1 MLELE
6 DILNEKIVCFVDDK
20 NKQVILKTNNEEL
33 KPYISNFIELAM
45 KYNASNI
52 ETIQE
57 ENKAYIPPYS
67 ITVSNED
74 INKDMLKIL
83 GLE

>member
-20 NKQVILKTNNEEL
+20 NKQMILKTNNEDL
-33 KPYISNFIELAM
+33 KPYISKFTELAIQCGA
-45 KYNASNI
+45 NNI
-52 ETIQE
+52 EITQE

-67 ITVSNED
+67 ITVSN
-74 INKDMLKIL
+74 
-83 GLE
+83 